1 MKYIVAG
8 GRDFNNYSIVRQVLS
23 QFNDITEIVSGD
35 AKGADTQGTIYGNQ
49 YNIPVKHFP
58 ADWDY
63 YGHAAGFI
71 RNIEMAQYADCAICF
86 WDGKSKGTEHMIKT
100 ARRNGLPY
108 WVFNYQGEKIEEG
121 WTEKRSD
128 KND

>member
-1 MKYIVAG
+1 MKYIIAG
-8 GRDFNNYSIVRQVLS
+8 GRDFTDFQVMKAVCS
-23 QFNDITEIVSGD
+23 QFTDITEVVSGC
-35 AKGADTQGTIYGNQ
+35 AHGADILGENYAHMNHIH
-49 YNIPVKHFP
+49 VKYFP

-71 RNIEMAQYADCAICF
+71 RNIEMAQYADCVICF

-108 WVFNYQGEKIEEG
+108 WVFNYKGEKIEEG
-121 WTEKRSD
+121 WTEK
-128 KND
+128 KE

>member
-1 MKYIVAG
+1 MSKYIIAG
-8 GRDFNNYSIVRQVLS
+8 GRDFNNYSVTRQVLS
-23 QFNDITEIVSGD
+23 QFNDITEIISGD
-35 AKGADTQGTIYGNQ
+35 ARGADTQGIMYANQ
-49 YNIPVKHFP
+49 YHIPIQHFP

-71 RNIEMAQYADCAICF
+71 RNAEMAQYADCVICF
-86 WDGKSKGTEHMIKT
+86 WDGQSKGTEHMIKT

-121 WTEKRSD
+121 WTEK
-128 KND
+128 KE